1 MDIKKKIP
9 NILTFSR
16 LFFTLLILLFGL
28 LKQFNLVLI
37 FCIIAS
43 ITDFFDGFLARKF
56 KAITEFG
63 AKLDAVVDKVFVI
76 CLLITLINTN
86 ISFLVLLLLEML
98 IGISNLYY
106 YFKLSYVNS
115 LLVGKIKT
123 ASLFVTIII
132 AYFHLFFNIPIFLT
146 ILNGFIYMT
155 GNLQFLSFIS
165 YLEFFLENSNKK
177 TVENISTDDDL
188 EKTIYVNNLDD
199 LLETGEE
206 VI

>member
-56 KAITEFG
+56 KAITSFG

>member
-56 KAITEFG
+56 NAITMYG

>member
-56 KAITEFG
+56 KAITSFG

-165 YLEFFLENSNKK
+165 YLEFFLENKNKK
-177 TVENISTDDDL
+177 PVENISTDDDL

>member
-56 KAITEFG
+56 KAITSFG

-165 YLEFFLENSNKK
+165 YLEFFLENLNKK
-177 TVENISTDDDL
+177 PVENISTDDDL

>member
-56 KAITEFG
+56 KAITSFG

-177 TVENISTDDDL
+177 PVENISTDDDL

>member
-177 TVENISTDDDL
+177 PVENISTDDDL

>member
-56 KAITEFG
+56 KAITSFG

-177 TVENISTDDDL
+177 PVENISTDDDL

-206 VI
+206 II